1 MGEQQRGKVIAVR
14 NDRLGGRLGAL
25 LNAKRI
31 ADDYGTGFGFTWS
44 SHEGV
49 SPELQN
55 PEQLFSDRFLD
66 RYRETD
72 LGFGELQENALSVDN
87 LPGGIDRD
95 WLDAQL
101 ASRNLRCSEAMR
113 VIRLPWEDPEE
124 VAEKLVRTLGSIDF
138 NPVVTRAMDRIRA
151 ELGDADLVA
160 YHLRRGDIIDPATRP
175 SNVLW
180 PTKYIPRVFYEEHIS
195 RVLDQDPD
203 ARIVIFSDAP
213 HEVRAFC
220 ALSPRVIPA
229 SDLIGDD
236 GLEQLQ
242 RDFLELY
249 TMSLCKRILAPG
261 ASAFSSLAALL
272 GNSRVIPITRDLSP
286 EERHRALT
294 RMTRQLDETPQ
305 DFAGDADLGQ
315 NFPELI
321 AFHNAEG
328 SPQIARAILQKHH
341 DRGFRQSYI
350 HDLLAEQHFWAGDAD
365 AALKLAQSLQD
376 RPILTDLANAQV
388 YAWAGL
394 AALADGRGQQAM
406 RMAHIAQW
414 LQPNL
419 PISRLLT
426 SALSGPEAAALGV
439 DPAGL
444 YPVAPE
450 FVLLKHSIVTRF
462 AALATRLPAGG
473 AGNPILR
480 FIPFELDIRD
490 WRDLQSLRLPATFWN
505 VPNQQKM
512 IGFFQSSFRK
522 SLDQPQV
529 KSLLGQIH
537 LQAGDQA
544 TGLQMIRDAH
554 EDCRSDPF
562 VAIRRARMMWGQNQ
576 HSGAL
581 EAFAEAAELSG
592 QHICFQ
598 AEQGLALV
606 RAGQKDEAIDLF
618 TRIWERG
625 HDIVEIHIMTAD
637 ILRRKGTTRDL
648 ALQVAAHVDRMVP
661 GAKRSAQIH
670 QKILEQTGRKQQA
683 RQIAKRFT
691 EWNRACGKFSS
702 RVGTPG

>member
-49 SPELQN
+49 SPELQH
-55 PEQLFSDRFLD
+55 PEQLFSAEFLD

-72 LGFGELQENALSVDN
+72 LGFGELQENALAVDS

-95 WLDAQL
+95 WLETQL

-113 VIRLPWEDPEE
+113 VVRLPWENPDK
-124 VAEKLVRTLGSIDF
+124 VAEGLVRTLGSIGF
-138 NPVVTRAMDRIRA
+138 NPVVTQAMARIRS
-151 ELGDADLVA
+151 ELGQAALVA
-160 YHLRRGDIIDPATRP
+160 YHLRRGDIIDPASRP

-180 PTKYIPRVFYEEHIS
+180 PTKYIPRVFYQEHIS
-195 RVLDQDPD
+195 RVLDQDPK

-220 ALSPRVIPA
+220 ALSSRVIPA

-236 GLEQLQ
+236 GLEPLQ

-249 TMSLCKRILAPG
+249 TMSLCKRIIAPG

-272 GNSRVIPITRDLSP
+272 GNSRVIPITRDLSA

-321 AFHNAEG
+321 AFHEAEG

-365 AALKLAQSLQD
+365 AALTLAQSLQD

-394 AALADGRGQQAM
+394 AALADGRGAQAM

-426 SALSGPEAAALGV
+426 SALSGPEAAGLGV

-450 FVLLKHSIVTRF
+450 FVLLKHSIVARF
-462 AALATRLPAGG
+462 AALAERLPAGNM
-473 AGNPILR
+473 GNAVLR

-490 WRDLQSLRLPATFWN
+490 WRDLQSTRLPAPFWN

-512 IGFFQSSFRK
+512 IGFFQNSFRK
-522 SLDQPQV
+522 DLDQPQV

-537 LQAGDQA
+537 IQAEDRE
-544 TGLQMIRDAH
+544 TGFRMIRHAYA
-554 EDCRSDPF
+554 ECRNDPF
-562 VAIRRARMMWGQNQ
+562 VAIRRARMMWIQQ
-576 HSGAL
+576 RRPGAL
-581 EAFAEAAELSG
+581 DAFAEAADLSG

-606 RAGQKDEAIDLF
+606 RAGQKDQAIDLF

-637 ILRRKGTTRDL
+637 VLRRKGATRDL

-661 GAKRSAQIH
+661 GAKRTAQIH
-670 QKILEQTGRKQQA
+670 QKVLEQMGRKQDA
-683 RQIAKRFT
+683 RRIARRFDA
-691 EWNRACGKFSS
+691 WNRACGRFSS